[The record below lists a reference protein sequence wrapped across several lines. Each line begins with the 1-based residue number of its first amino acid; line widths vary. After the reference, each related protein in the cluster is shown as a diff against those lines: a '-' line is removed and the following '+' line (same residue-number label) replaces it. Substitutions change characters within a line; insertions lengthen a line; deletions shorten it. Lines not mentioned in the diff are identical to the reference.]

1 MPRETLHA
9 PLTPD
14 SSISAVFCVK
24 PVRWPPCLLSL
35 TFLFFSYTRIGA
47 TAHMG
52 PANCQ
57 HACWL
62 HPQQHDSAEKSSLRK
77 RRTYERR
84 ADTGSMLKWY
94 PKDAQWGESAPQL
107 KPKGGPADL
116 THLYYTTPPP
126 PPQNTTSMHARNYSS
141 PTHHRGIWSS
151 VHSGTFT
158 PAGARGAPDGEPQ
171 GFNETAVQWKSRYRR
186 QHTGHGSFQ
195 RVPVLMCHTVN
206 SGSLSL
212 PELSA
217 AWSKHRG
224 QADRGRVAFKIKA

>member
-1 MPRETLHA
+1 MTTL
-9 PLTPD
+9 PF
-14 SSISAVFCVK
+14 ISHIFI
-24 PVRWPPCLLSL
+24 
-35 TFLFFSYTRIGA
+35 FSYTRIGA

-77 RRTYERR
+77 QRTYERR

-94 PKDAQWGESAPQL
+94 PKDAQWGEKCP
-107 KPKGGPADL
+107 PAQTQRRPSWL
-116 THLYYTTPPP
+116 NTPLLHKTP
-126 PPQNTTSMHARNYSS
+126 PPQNTTSMHALNYSS

-158 PAGARGAPDGEPQ
+158 PAGARGALDGEPQ
-171 GFNETAVQWKSRYRR
+171 GFNETAVQWKSRYRG

-206 SGSLSL
+206 SGSLSPSPSPSFQL
-212 PELSA
+212 REVNTEGRPTEGVWLS
-217 AWSKHRG
+217 K
-224 QADRGRVAFKIKA
+224 

>member
-1 MPRETLHA
+1 
-9 PLTPD
+9 
-14 SSISAVFCVK
+14 
-24 PVRWPPCLLSL
+24 
-35 TFLFFSYTRIGA
+35 
-47 TAHMG
+47 MG

-116 THLYYTTPPP
+116 THLYYTRPPLP

-171 GFNETAVQWKSRYRR
+171 GFNETAVQWKSRYRG

>member
-14 SSISAVFCVK
+14 SSISAVFCLK
-24 PVRWPPCLLSL
+24 AVRWPPCLLSL
-35 TFLFFSYTRIGA
+35 TFLFFPYTRIGA

-116 THLYYTTPPP
+116 THLYYTRPPPP
-126 PPQNTTSMHARNYSS
+126 PPQNTTSMHATTAVLLTTEESEAASILAHLHLRERAGLRTVSRKVLTRPQFSEN
-141 PTHHRGIWSS
+141 P
-151 VHSGTFT
+151 GTEDST
-158 PAGARGAPDGEPQ
+158 PATDHSSESP
-171 GFNETAVQWKSRYRR
+171 
-186 QHTGHGSFQ
+186 
-195 RVPVLMCHTVN
+195 C
-206 SGSLSL
+206 
-212 PELSA
+212 
-217 AWSKHRG
+217 
-224 QADRGRVAFKIKA
+224 

>member
-24 PVRWPPCLLSL
+24 AVRWPPCLLSL

-116 THLYYTTPPP
+116 THLYYTRPP

-171 GFNETAVQWKSRYRR
+171 GFNETAVQWKSRYRG

-206 SGSLSL
+206 SGSLSPSPSPSFQL
-212 PELSA
+212 REVNTEGRPTEGVWLS
-217 AWSKHRG
+217 K
-224 QADRGRVAFKIKA
+224 

>member
-1 MPRETLHA
+1 MSLLQLCNPHFHV
-9 PLTPD
+9 
-14 SSISAVFCVK
+14 SSVCYWRCIIKFH
-24 PVRWPPCLLSL
+24 PCKLASLYHGKHFMRPSHRIHQSQRFSVLKLLDDHPAFYLSH
-35 TFLFFSYTRIGA
+35 FYFFSYTRIGA

-116 THLYYTTPPP
+116 THLYYTRPPSSKHHQHACTQLQQSYS
-126 PPQNTTSMHARNYSS
+126 PQRNLKQRPFWHIYTCGS
-141 PTHHRGIWSS
+141 
-151 VHSGTFT
+151 
-158 PAGARGAPDGEPQ
+158 ARG
-171 GFNETAVQWKSRYRR
+171 
-186 QHTGHGSFQ
+186 
-195 RVPVLMCHTVN
+195 
-206 SGSLSL
+206 SGRW
-212 PELSA
+212 A
-217 AWSKHRG
+217 AR
-224 QADRGRVAFKIKA
+224 F

>member
-1 MPRETLHA
+1 MTTL
-9 PLTPD
+9 PF
-14 SSISAVFCVK
+14 SSHIFIFFLHPHRCYCPYGTSQLST
-24 PVRWPPCLLSL
+24 CLLAAS
-35 TFLFFSYTRIGA
+35 TTTWQCGEEQPA
-47 TAHMG
+47 QTAHIREASG
-52 PANCQ
+52 HGQ
-57 HACWL
+57 HAKMIPERCAVRGKCPPAQTQRRPSWL
-62 HPQQHDSAEKSSLRK
+62 N
-77 RRTYERR
+77 
-84 ADTGSMLKWY
+84 
-94 PKDAQWGESAPQL
+94 
-107 KPKGGPADL
+107 
-116 THLYYTTPPP
+116 TPLLHKTPP

>member
-126 PPQNTTSMHARNYSS
+126 PSSKHHQHACTQLQQSYSPQRNLKQRPFWHIYTCGS
-141 PTHHRGIWSS
+141 
-151 VHSGTFT
+151 
-158 PAGARGAPDGEPQ
+158 ARG
-171 GFNETAVQWKSRYRR
+171 
-186 QHTGHGSFQ
+186 
-195 RVPVLMCHTVN
+195 
-206 SGSLSL
+206 SGRW
-212 PELSA
+212 A
-217 AWSKHRG
+217 AR
-224 QADRGRVAFKIKA
+224 F